1 MEPGMLMADFG
12 VALVVALIVGGLFLW
27 VTRRTGPVDGWVWLF
42 LLILLATWAGGIW
55 LKPFGPVVLGVHWFT
70 FIIAGIIV
78 VLLLSVS
85 RGFRTR
91 HGPRGRHETLD
102 MLEAMEEDKVRKRAA
117 YLSLGVL
124 FWFLLAVLVTVIGV
138 RYLFDA

>member
-1 MEPGMLMADFG
+1 MDTGLLISDFL
-12 VALVVALIVGGLFLW
+12 VALFVALIIGGLFVW
-27 VTRRTGPVDGWVWLF
+27 FTRRSGPVNGPAWLF

-70 FIIAGIIV
+70 FIIAGVIV

-91 HGPRGRHETLD
+91 PGPRGRHETLD
-102 MLEAMEEDKVRKRAA
+102 MLERIEEDKARKRAA
-117 YLSLGVL
+117 YLSLGVM
-124 FWFLLAVLVTVIGV
+124 FWFLLVVLVTVILL
-138 RYLFDA
+138 RYLF